1 MSRRS
6 APSHRWSGRVPFALA
21 VGLQT
26 LRRSPLHT
34 LLSTLG
40 IVVGV
45 AALVAILSL
54 GDGLEEAAREQIE
67 STTDLQLIT
76 ATPRAIE
83 RIDGVSVRKATI
95 PEFAAS
101 DVEALQKRLGRAAT
115 VTLGA
120 MRGAE
125 VSAPTGRSQGVI
137 LTAVLPNALE
147 VSGDSVAVGRF
158 LTPADVDSSLD
169 VAVLSFALAEA
180 LADSSDPLALHRGVV
195 TIDEGTLRVVGIL
208 TPSRRT
214 GSRVYVP
221 FGSRVL
227 ESPATPPALGIKVAA
242 IENVP
247 AVRDTLDAW
256 LTGRFG
262 TTDDFDI
269 ATNEWR
275 VSQSRRAV
283 LLFKLIMGAITGIS
297 ILVGGIGVMNVLLVS
312 IAQRTREIGVRRAAG
327 ARRRDVLLQFLV
339 ESIAISGA
347 GSVIG
352 LAVGFGAVFAFVPI
366 VRHITDI
373 PFRAGFSVS
382 TVVVVLAAA
391 IVVGVMFGTYPAW
404 RAAQLE
410 PVDALRHE

>member
-1 MSRRS
+1 
-6 APSHRWSGRVPFALA
+6 LA
-21 VGLQT
+21 VGIQT

-54 GDGLEEAAREQIE
+54 GDGLEKAAREQIE

-76 ATPRAIE
+76 ATPRAVD
-83 RIDGVSVRKATI
+83 RIDGVSVRRPNI
-95 PEFAAS
+95 PAFETP
-101 DVEALQKRLGRAAT
+101 DVEALQQRLGRAGI

-125 VSAPTGRSQGVI
+125 VHAPGGRSQGAV
-137 LTAVLPNALE
+137 LTAVLPNALD
-147 VSGDSVAVGRF
+147 VSGDSVAAGRF
-158 LTPADVDSSLD
+158 VALEDVDSSSA
-169 VAVLSFALAEA
+169 VAVLSFELARA
-180 LADSSDPLALHRGVV
+180 LADSSDPHSLLHQIV
-195 TIDEGTLRVVGIL
+195 TVSDTNLRVVGIL
-208 TPSRRT
+208 ASSRRA
-214 GSRVYVP
+214 GSRAYVP
-221 FGSRVL
+221 FGAPVL
-227 ESPATPPALGIKVAA
+227 QSPATPPAMAIKVAA

-247 AVRDTLDAW
+247 AVRDTLEAW
-256 LTGRFG
+256 LTARFG
-262 TTDDFDI
+262 ARDDFDI

-297 ILVGGIGVMNVLLVS
+297 IFVGGIGVMNVLLVS
-312 IAQRTREIGVRRAAG
+312 IAQRTREIGVRRATG

-339 ESIAISGA
+339 ESVAISGA

-352 LAVGFGAVFAFVPI
+352 LVVGFGAVFAFVPI
-366 VRHITDI
+366 VRHLTDI
-373 PFRAGFSVS
+373 PFRAGFSAS
-382 TVVVVLAAA
+382 TVVVALVAA
-391 IVVGVMFGTYPAW
+391 IAVGVVFGTYPAW
-404 RAAQLE
+404 RAARLE

>member
-1 MSRRS
+1 L
-6 APSHRWSGRVPFALA
+6 PFALA

-76 ATPRAIE
+76 ATPRAVD
-83 RIDGVSVRKATI
+83 RIDGISVRKANI
-95 PEFAAS
+95 PVFELA
-101 DVEALQKRLGRAAT
+101 DVEALQGRLGRAGT
-115 VTLGA
+115 VTLAA

-125 VSAPTGRSQGVI
+125 VYGPTGKSQGAI
-137 LTAVLPNALE
+137 LTAVLPNALD
-147 VSGDSVAVGRF
+147 VAGDSLAAGRF
-158 LTPADVDSSLD
+158 LTSTDVDSSSA
-169 VAVLSFALAEA
+169 VAVLSSDLAEA
-180 LADSSDPLALHRGVV
+180 LVDSSAPLDLLHRVV
-195 TIDEGTLRVVGIL
+195 TVGEADLRIVGTLA
-208 TPSRRT
+208 PSRRT
-214 GSRVYVP
+214 RSRVYVP
-221 FGSRVL
+221 FGAPVL
-227 ESPATPPALGIKVAA
+227 QSPATPPALAIKVAA
-242 IENVP
+242 IEDVS
-247 AVRDTLDAW
+247 AVRDTLDTW
-256 LTGRFG
+256 LAARFG
-262 TTDDFDI
+262 TLGDFDI

-275 VSQSRRAV
+275 VSQSQRAV

-297 ILVGGIGVMNVLLVS
+297 IFVGGIGVMNVLLVS

-339 ESIAISGA
+339 ESVAISGA

-352 LAVGFGAVFAFVPI
+352 LAVGFGAVVAFVPI